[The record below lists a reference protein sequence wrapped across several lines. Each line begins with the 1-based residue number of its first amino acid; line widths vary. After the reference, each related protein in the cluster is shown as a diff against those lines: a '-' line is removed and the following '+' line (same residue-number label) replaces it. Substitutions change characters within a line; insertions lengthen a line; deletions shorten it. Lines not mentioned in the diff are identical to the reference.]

1 MKSDL
6 CLHLGL
12 CAQSSE
18 NCLEG
23 TTAGVDTLFRG
34 HEHSGR
40 ARDENQSDPC
50 RRWKQSGDS
59 LGEVDL
65 TTSYWGL
72 SSTGFRMTIVVN
84 ATCTSKAPTRTP
96 NCSFQRRVS
105 YRYSVGL
112 APHIWRNTRAKCCWV
127 LKPQAM
133 ATSRTRISAEANIS
147 FALWTR

>member
-59 LGEVDL
+59 LGEVGSNNFL
-65 TTSYWGL
+65 LG
-72 SSTGFRMTIVVN
+72 TIVDWLSN
-84 ATCTSKAPTRTP
+84 DNRG
-96 NCSFQRRVS
+96 QRDVHFKS
-105 YRYSVGL
+105 SDSHSQL
-112 APHIWRNTRAKCCWV
+112 
-127 LKPQAM
+127 L
-133 ATSRTRISAEANIS
+133 ISAQGFVSVFRRTGSAHLAEYASKVLLGFEAAGDGNIQDAH
-147 FALWTR
+147 FGRT